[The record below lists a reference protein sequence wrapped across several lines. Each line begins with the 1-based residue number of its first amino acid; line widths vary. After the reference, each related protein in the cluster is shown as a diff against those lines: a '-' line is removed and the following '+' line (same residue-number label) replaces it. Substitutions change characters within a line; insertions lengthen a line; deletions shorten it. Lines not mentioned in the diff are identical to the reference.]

1 MHRDIF
7 LMHLSITLWVQ
18 KIFIGAS
25 LQACKLE
32 TTRMDFLFCLPITE
46 FPSSSVCV
54 YHFFI
59 GLLENANFSSFIVIK
74 VTIPTSVPKEHP
86 EGQHRII
93 MDHFCRSASALF
105 G

>member
-32 TTRMDFLFCLPITE
+32 TTSMDFLFCLPITE
-46 FPSSSVCV
+46 FPSSSICV
-54 YHFFI
+54 YFFI
-59 GLLENANFSSFIVIK
+59 GLLENANFSSFIVNK

-86 EGQHRII
+86 EG
-93 MDHFCRSASALF
+93 DLSCRTA
-105 G
+105 